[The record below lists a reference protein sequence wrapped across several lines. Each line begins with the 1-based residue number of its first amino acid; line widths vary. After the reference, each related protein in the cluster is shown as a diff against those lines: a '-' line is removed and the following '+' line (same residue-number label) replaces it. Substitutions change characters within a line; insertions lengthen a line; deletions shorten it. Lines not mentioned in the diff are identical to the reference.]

1 MRDSAT
7 TDRELAA
14 RVAEVAGRAAG
25 PDKPVTV
32 IKPQRGI
39 ASLGLR
45 DVWVYREL
53 LYFLIWRDIK
63 VRYKQSGF
71 GAAWALVQPVGL
83 MVVFT
88 IFLNRIAGI
97 ASYGVAYPVFAF
109 AGLIV
114 WTLFAQ
120 GLLRS
125 SESLVSGSA
134 LVSKV
139 YFPRLV
145 LPIAATCSYLIDFV
159 IGLGFLVLLL
169 ITYDVEITPSLGLAP
184 LFAVQ
189 AMLVA
194 LAVGIWLAAI
204 NVRFRDVRYTL
215 PFLIQLWLFATPVA
229 YSANLIPERWQPMM
243 ALNPMSGVVQGFR
256 WAVTGVERP
265 SLSLLAI
272 SAAVTFGALVIG
284 TFYFR
289 STERTFADVI

>member
-1 MRDSAT
+1 M
-7 TDRELAA
+7 
-14 RVAEVAGRAAG
+14 
-25 PDKPVTV
+25 TV
-32 IKPQRGI
+32 IRPQRGL

-45 DVWVYREL
+45 DVWAYREL
-53 LYFLIWRDIK
+53 LYFFIWRDIK
-63 VRYKQSGF
+63 VRYKQTGF
-71 GAAWALVQPVGL
+71 GAGWALVQPVGL

-88 IFLNRIAGI
+88 IFLNRVAGI

-125 SESLVSGSA
+125 AESLVSGA
-134 LVSKV
+134 QLVSKV

-159 IGLGFLVLLL
+159 IGLVFLVLLL
-169 ITYDVEITPSLGLAP
+169 TAYDVAITASLALAP
-184 LFAVQ
+184 LFALQ

-194 LAVGIWLAAI
+194 MAVGIWLAAV

-215 PFLIQLWLFATPVA
+215 PFLAQLWLFATPVA
-229 YSANLIPERWQPMM
+229 YSANLIPDRWQPIM

-256 WAVTGVERP
+256 WAVTGVEKP
-265 SLSLLAI
+265 SASLLAI
-272 SAAVTFGALVIG
+272 SAAVTAAALVLGAL
-284 TFYFR
+284 YFR